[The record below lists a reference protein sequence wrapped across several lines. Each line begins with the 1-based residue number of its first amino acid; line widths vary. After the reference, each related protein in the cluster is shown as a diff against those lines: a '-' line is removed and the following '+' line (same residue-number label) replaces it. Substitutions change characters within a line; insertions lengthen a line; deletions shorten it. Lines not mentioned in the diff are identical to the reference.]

1 MAPGCFRSQVCHF
14 FVLLFV
20 FFVFCQIATVFGDAM
35 KKISNSQTRQS
46 EILKHLK
53 HVGSATVEELAELFR
68 ATRQTIRKDLT
79 TLSEAN
85 QISRFH
91 GGAALLAG
99 TVYTGFEARR
109 EIART
114 EKDRIGRS
122 LAARIPN
129 NSSVILN
136 AGTTTEAAIPYLEHH
151 HGLKVV
157 TDSVHLADK
166 LRHYSGIEV
175 MIPAGVIR
183 GADGVVLGESAVE
196 FIRQFRADFAI
207 VGTAAIAADGALLD
221 YDLREASVT
230 RAIIAA
236 GRHVFL
242 AADCRKFGHGAPVCF
257 GHLEQIDTLIT
268 DAGASNAF
276 VEACTKNGVEVVI
289 ADRKELLETELT

>member
-1 MAPGCFRSQVCHF
+1 
-14 FVLLFV
+14 
-20 FFVFCQIATVFGDAM
+20 M
-35 KKISNSQTRQS
+35 KKATNSQTRQS
-46 EILKHLK
+46 EILQHLK
-53 HVGSATVEELAELFR
+53 HVGSATVDELAELFR
-68 ATRQTIRKDLT
+68 ATPQTIRKDLT

-109 EIART
+109 EIARA
-114 EKDRIGRS
+114 EKESIGKS
-122 LAARIPN
+122 LASRIPDN
-129 NSSVILN
+129 CSIILN
-136 AGTTTEAAIPYLEHH
+136 AGTTTEAVIPHLEHH
-151 HGLKVV
+151 YGLKVV

-166 LRHYSGIEV
+166 LRHFAGLEV

-196 FIRQFRADFAI
+196 FIRQFRADFAL

-236 GRHVFL
+236 ARHVFL

-268 DAGASNAF
+268 DAGAGKPF
-276 VEACTKNGVEVVI
+276 LEACAKNGVEVVI
-289 ADRKELLETELT
+289 ADQREESDTELA

>member
-1 MAPGCFRSQVCHF
+1 MRTIRNA
-14 FVLLFV
+14 
-20 FFVFCQIATVFGDAM
+20 
-35 KKISNSQTRQS
+35 QTRQT

-53 HVGSATVEELAELFR
+53 YAGSATVDELAEIFH
-68 ATRQTIRKDLT
+68 ATPQTIRKDLT
-79 TLSEAN
+79 VLSAAN
-85 QISRFH
+85 EISRFH

-114 EKDRIGRS
+114 EKEKIGEA

-136 AGTTTEAAIPYLEHH
+136 AGTTTEAAIPHLEHH
-151 HGLKVV
+151 LGLKVV

-166 LRHYSGIEV
+166 LRQISGVEV
-175 MIPAGVIR
+175 MIPAGVVR
-183 GADGVVLGESAVE
+183 GSDGVVLGESAVE
-196 FIRQFRADFAI
+196 FISQFRADFAI
-207 VGTAAIAADGALLD
+207 VGAAAIAADGALLD

-236 GRHVFL
+236 ARHVFL

-257 GHLEQIDTLIT
+257 GHLDQIDTLIT
-268 DAGASNAF
+268 DTGASTAF
-276 VEACTKNGVEVVI
+276 IETCKKNGVEVVL
-289 ADRKELLETELT
+289 ADQNTADLAEIP

>member
-1 MAPGCFRSQVCHF
+1 
-14 FVLLFV
+14 
-20 FFVFCQIATVFGDAM
+20 M
-35 KKISNSQTRQS
+35 KKTSNSQSRQS
-46 EILKHLK
+46 EILQHLK
-53 HVGSATVEELAELFR
+53 HVGSATVEELAERFR

-109 EIART
+109 EIAR
-114 EKDRIGRS
+114 EQKDMIGRS

-129 NSSVILN
+129 NSSIILN
-136 AGTTTEAAIPYLEHH
+136 AGTTTEAAIPHLEHH
-151 HGLKVV
+151 LGLKIV

-166 LRHYSGIEV
+166 LRHFSGIEV

-183 GADGVVLGESAVE
+183 GADGVVLGDSAVE

-207 VGTAAIAADGALLD
+207 VGTAAIATDGALLD

-236 GRHVFL
+236 ARHVFL
-242 AADCRKFGHGAPVCF
+242 AADSRKYGHGAPVCF

-268 DAGASNAF
+268 DAAAGKAF
-276 VEACTKNGVEVVI
+276 LEACAKNGVEVVI
-289 ADRKELLETELT
+289 ASQNGATETELT

>member
-1 MAPGCFRSQVCHF
+1 
-14 FVLLFV
+14 
-20 FFVFCQIATVFGDAM
+20 M
-35 KKISNSQTRQS
+35 KKPGNSRTRQS
-46 EILKHLK
+46 EILQHLK

-99 TVYTGFEARR
+99 TVYTGLEARR
-109 EIART
+109 EIARA
-114 EKDRIGRS
+114 EKEQIGRS

-136 AGTTTEAAIPYLEHH
+136 AGTTTEAAIPHLEHH
-151 HGLKVV
+151 LGLKIV

-166 LRHYSGIEV
+166 LRHFSGVEV

-183 GADGVVLGESAVE
+183 GSDGVVLGESAVE

-207 VGTAAIAADGALLD
+207 VGTAAIASDGALLD

-236 GRHVFL
+236 ARHVFL

-257 GHLEQIDTLIT
+257 GHLDQIDTLIT
-268 DAGASNAF
+268 DSGASKPF
-276 VEACTKNGVEVVI
+276 IDACQKNGVEVVI
-289 ADRKELLETELT
+289 ADRNGVRDAELT